1 MRERKNKF
9 MSAFFR
15 TLYIIFSVI
24 CGGMGWLFHDWRT
37 LIFQLWYQVTA
48 SIWLVLAI
56 TAIVLLVKV
65 CKLNNLKRKIHKW
78 KE

>member
-1 MRERKNKF
+1 MRDRKNKF
-9 MSAFFR
+9 MPAFFR
-15 TLYIIFSVI
+15 TIYIIFSVI
-24 CGGMGWLFHDWRT
+24 CGGMGLFHDWRT

-48 SIWLVLAI
+48 LILLVLAI

-65 CKLNNLKRKIHKW
+65 CKLNNLKRKMYKW